1 MNLLILI
8 VYKVPN
14 QPSACGILQV
24 IDGYIGHEGQYS
36 ALHEGCH
43 CAGFAST
50 VCKSMCDRDDQCKGY
65 SEVAEGYEVSSGC
78 QIATNSSCYSGC
90 IKTNLGNL
98 GDLVQDKGHAGMFGG
113 CFIRTLD
120 SSGSFLLSLWFK
132 LVSEFTIWVV
142 YNWCRLFWL
151 ILSQFLGDPI
161 ER

>member
-43 CAGFAST
+43 CAGFATT

-65 SEVAEGYEVSSGC
+65 SEVAEGYEVSRGC

-98 GDLVQDKGHAGMFGG
+98 GALVQDKGHAGMFGG

-120 SSGSFLLSLWFK
+120 SSGSFFK
-132 LVSEFTIWVV
+132 VYDSKFLCFTKTT
-142 YNWCRLFWL
+142 
-151 ILSQFLGDPI
+151 
-161 ER
+161 